1 MVWGGKGKI
10 LCPAG
15 CQNPIARITKAKEIL
30 KNPRSAGSWRPL
42 NSYNVMK
49 TQGPTALSLKYI
61 HMAKQNVDWIFGD
74 EAAGPGT
81 EERATDT
88 IKEKEGWDPVDTS
101 SQPSSFFA
109 YSCGIQASQS
119 ERTEFN
125 TVSHV
130 MPAA

>member
-1 MVWGGKGKI
+1 MKGKI

-88 IKEKEGWDPVDTS
+88 IREKEGWERVDTGQ
-101 SQPSSFFA
+101 SQIL
-109 YSCGIQASQS
+109 CKLHLGC
-119 ERTEFN
+119 E
-125 TVSHV
+125 
-130 MPAA
+130 